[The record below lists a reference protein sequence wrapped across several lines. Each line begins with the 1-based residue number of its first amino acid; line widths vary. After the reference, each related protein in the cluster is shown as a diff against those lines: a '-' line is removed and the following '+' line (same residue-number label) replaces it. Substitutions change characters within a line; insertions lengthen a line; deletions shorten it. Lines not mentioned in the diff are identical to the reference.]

1 MSHVAYYDLAG
12 HNDGFLG
19 LNLRGFHCT
28 LQNLVLS
35 EGLAEL
41 FEFMSKHYQGLSGYI
56 PLWEASFALSHGDS
70 AFVKGTIC

>member
-1 MSHVAYYDLAG
+1 MAYYDLAG

-41 FEFMSKHYQGLSGYI
+41 FEFMSKHYQGLSGQI
-56 PLWEASFALSHGDS
+56 PLIGKPHLHFLM
-70 AFVKGTIC
+70 VIQLL